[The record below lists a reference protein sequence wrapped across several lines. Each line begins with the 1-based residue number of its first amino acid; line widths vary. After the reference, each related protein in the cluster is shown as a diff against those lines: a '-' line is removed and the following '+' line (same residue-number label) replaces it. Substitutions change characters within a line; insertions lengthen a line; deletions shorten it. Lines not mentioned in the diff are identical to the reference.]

1 MKKIIVLVLAA
12 VCMMACVACGKSKE
26 DELKEAM
33 LGAWDEDIT
42 GGTQVITI
50 NDDMTYESHIRLE
63 SHGIVT
69 EDKKKNKY
77 ELKDDQ
83 ITVHY
88 SSFGGMK
95 TTYTVVVDGDRMTWT
110 VIDNPTAVREFT
122 RKK

>member
-12 VCMMACVACGKSKE
+12 VCMLACVACGKSKE

-33 LGAWDEDIT
+33 LGAWDEDTT
-42 GGTQVITI
+42 GGIQVITI
-50 NDDMTYESHIRLE
+50 NDDMTYESYIRLE

-77 ELKDDQ
+77 QLKDEQ

-88 SSFGGMK
+88 STFGGITSVYK
-95 TTYTVVVDGDRMTWT
+95 VVVEGDRMSWT
-110 VIDNPTAVREFT
+110 LIDNPTAVREFT